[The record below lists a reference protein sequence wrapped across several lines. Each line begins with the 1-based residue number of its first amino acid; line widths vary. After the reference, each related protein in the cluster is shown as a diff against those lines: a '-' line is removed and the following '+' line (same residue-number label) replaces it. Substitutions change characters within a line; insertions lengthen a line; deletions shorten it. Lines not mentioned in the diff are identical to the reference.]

1 MNATSSRAHTIITIE
16 FIQITHKNGKRSE
29 KRSNINLVDLA
40 GSERASSTGATG
52 DRLKEGCNIN
62 KSLLTLGNV
71 INVLADKALGK
82 SKNILPPYRES
93 NLTKILMNA
102 LGGNSKT
109 VMICALSP
117 AAINYEETV
126 STLRYAD
133 RAKKIQNKAVINE
146 SETEKMIRML
156 REENL
161 DLKKMIEDLN
171 KKVFSNVP
179 LNDDDRRTFMDLK
192 DQYDANQKV
201 MNEMGKNILL
211 FKKFFRKKFPRKI
224 K

>member
-16 FIQITHKNGKRSE
+16 FVQRTMINGKRSE

-71 INVLADKALGK
+71 INVLADKAIGK

-93 NLTKILMNA
+93 SLTKILMNA

-117 AAINYEETV
+117 AAVNYEETV

-146 SETEKMIRML
+146 SETDKMIRML
-156 REENL
+156 RDENL
-161 DLKKMIEDLN
+161 ELKKMIEDLN
-171 KKVFSNVP
+171 RKFVGGVT
-179 LNDDDRRTFMDLK
+179 LNEDDKLKFLEMK

-201 MNEMGKNILL
+201 MSEMGK
-211 FKKFFRKKFPRKI
+211 F
-224 K
+224 